1 MVYFVAE
8 EEGAPVGTVTVAVC
22 HTDHVSDSYGVV
34 VENVAKFE
42 VGIVVLEMETAEL
55 FEVLLVDMVVE
66 AVLLEGAL
74 DHVQTEVHKKGLDC
88 TMEDH
93 LGILVL
99 NLQHLIAAPD
109 GDIVS
114 ANIEVKP
121 E

>member
-1 MVYFVAE
+1 MVEDVAE
-8 EEGAPVGTVTVAVC
+8 
-22 HTDHVSDSYGVV
+22 
-34 VENVAKFE
+34 FE
-42 VGIVVLEMETAEL
+42 VGIVAQERETAEL
-55 FEVLLVDMVVE
+55 FEVLLVNMVVE
-66 AVLLEGAL
+66 AVLLGVPL
-74 DHVQTEVHKKGLDC
+74 DYVQTGVHKKGLDC
-88 TMEDH
+88 MMEDH